1 MMRVPPCVKHGNGQ
15 PAGGSTINGAQQ
27 APHEANPVLDGLSDA
42 AAEALA
48 LFGRVRRARDGWV
61 NSQGGDVASSGSER
75 SLVRHAANYLAA
87 ASLAGAA
94 PAGARMVDV
103 GGGVGAFTAW
113 LSDRLGA
120 PATLVDAD
128 PDMLRVA
135 AAAFPSLSLAAS
147 LETLPD
153 GCAWL
158 VTAME
163 VVEHVPPAQ
172 QEAFVRELARLVAP
186 GGLLVLSTP
195 DESRYLGG
203 WSGYGPHVGVLDA
216 DGLERLLGSATDGA
230 ARVWRMEGEAFRVG
244 AVERVLLPLAN
255 RAVAVA
261 RARVPS
267 MLDVCGHAFTRLGNV
282 LPDRPA
288 RASHEVSA
296 LPPHEGQGSG
306 LLAAVRFA

>member
-1 MMRVPPCVKHGNGQ
+1 MMRIPPTADHMTGA
-15 PAGGSTINGAQQ
+15 AGGTRINGAKT
-27 APHEANPVLDGLSDA
+27 APHDGADPVLDGLPQA
-42 AAEALA
+42 AAEALE
-48 LFGRVRRARDGWV
+48 LFARVRDARDGWV

-94 PAGARMVDV
+94 PEGARLIDV
-103 GGGVGAFTAW
+103 GGGVGAFSAW
-113 LSDRLGA
+113 LSERTGA

-135 AAAFPSLSLAAS
+135 GAAFPSLELAGSLDA
-147 LETLPD
+147 LPD

-163 VVEHVPPAQ
+163 VVEHVPPALQ
-172 QEAFVRELARLVAP
+172 QGFVRELARLVAP

-216 DGLERLLGSATDGA
+216 DGLRRLVGEATGRS

-244 AVERVLLPLAN
+244 SLERVLLPVAN
-255 RAVAVA
+255 RAVALL

-267 MLDVCGHAFTRLGNV
+267 VLDGLGHAFTRIGSLV
-282 LPDRPA
+282 PA
-288 RASHEVSA
+288 RPQGRSHEAVA
-296 LPPHEGQGSG
+296 LDPNEGHGSG

>member
-1 MMRVPPCVKHGNGQ
+1 L
-15 PAGGSTINGAQQ
+15 A
-27 APHEANPVLDGLSDA
+27 DA

-48 LFGRVRRARDGWV
+48 LFGRVRAARDGWV

-87 ASLAGAA
+87 ASLAGVA

-103 GGGVGAFTAW
+103 GGGVGAFTTW
-113 LSDRLGA
+113 LSERLGA

-135 AAAFPSLSLAAS
+135 AAAFPSLSLAPS
-147 LETLPD
+147 LRALPD

-163 VVEHVPPAQ
+163 VVEHVPSAE

-216 DGLERLLGSATDGA
+216 DGLRRLVGEAVGRP

-244 AVERVLLPLAN
+244 SAERLLLPLAN
-255 RAVAVA
+255 RAVAFA
-261 RARVPS
+261 RRRVPS
-267 MLDVCGHAFTRLGNV
+267 LLDLLGHAFTRLGNV

-288 RASHEVSA
+288 SGSHEATA
-296 LPPHEGQGSG
+296 LPPQQGQGSG

>member
-1 MMRVPPCVKHGNGQ
+1 MMRVPSACGARERTA
-15 PAGGSTINGAQQ
+15 AGGPTINGAQQ
-27 APHEANPVLDGLSDA
+27 AHHEAGPVLDGLSDA

-48 LFGRVRRARDGWV
+48 LFGRVRGAREGWV

-87 ASLAGAA
+87 ASLAGTA
-94 PAGARMVDV
+94 PAGALMVDV

-113 LSDRLGA
+113 LSERVGA
-120 PATLVDAD
+120 AATLVDAD

-135 AAAFPSLSLAAS
+135 AAAFPSLSLAPS
-147 LETLPD
+147 LDALPD

-163 VVEHVPPAQ
+163 VVEHVRPAEQ
-172 QEAFVRELARLVAP
+172 QAFVRALARLVAP

-203 WSGYGPHVGVLDA
+203 WSGYGPHIGVLDA
-216 DGLERLLGSATDGA
+216 DGLARLLGSATEGS
-230 ARVWRMEGEAFRVG
+230 ARVWRMEGDAFRVG
-244 AVERVLLPLAN
+244 SVERVLLPLAN
-255 RAVAVA
+255 RAVALA

-267 MLDVCGHAFTRLGNV
+267 LLDQLGHAFTRLGSV
-282 LPDRPA
+282 LPKRPE
-288 RASHEVSA
+288 RASHEATA
-296 LPPHEGQGSG
+296 LPPHQGHGSG
-306 LLAAVRFA
+306 LLAAVRFG